1 MHIVIL
7 DGYTENPGD
16 LSWGELEKLGDLT
29 VYDRTS
35 LTDEDEIISRIGGA
49 EVVLTNKTPI
59 SRRVMDACP
68 SMRFIAMLATGYN
81 VVDIACAKEKGIP
94 VSNVPV
100 YGTHSVSQFAI
111 ALLLEICHHI
121 GYHNDTVKSGKWEQC
136 PDWCYWDY
144 PLIELAGKTY
154 GLLGCGNIGIHT
166 AAIASA
172 LGMHVIAYDMR
183 QRDEALQLGVEYV
196 SLDELFARS
205 DVLGLQMPLFPFNT
219 GIINR
224 ENIAKMKDGVIIIN
238 NSRGQMVVE
247 QDLAARVQKE
257 DLIPGR
263 GGEAAGHLPVKE
275 REVHQRGVPQPPLP
289 LQLEGEID
297 GAVLRHAGADTVPPV
312 QAAPDGKRIAGASRG
327 GEQHPPVLETEKVGD
342 KGLTDKRVV
351 LEQLKELLR
360 LPGEAIGLRIGK
372 VLQPDEV
379 VQLPDK
385 LLQGAR
391 NAAVHR
397 TGQSVELAVRLL
409 QQEGVVAAEALYGQG
424 QAANGEEKNQDHQ
437 KKNRRPALFLPL
449 HTTHPLVKFRQILY
463 TEIILD
469 FKPAVK
475 GEKHSGGYGADCGRR

>member
-35 LTDEDEIISRIGGA
+35 LTDEEEIISRIGGA

-166 AAIASA
+166 AAMSSPTTCASGTKLCSWGWSTSPWTNCSPGPTFWA
-172 LGMHVIAYDMR
+172 SKCPCSPSTPA
-183 QRDEALQLGVEYV
+183 
-196 SLDELFARS
+196 SS
-205 DVLGLQMPLFPFNT
+205 T
-219 GIINR
+219 G
-224 ENIAKMKDGVIIIN
+224 
-238 NSRGQMVVE
+238 
-247 QDLAARVQKE
+247 
-257 DLIPGR
+257 
-263 GGEAAGHLPVKE
+263 
-275 REVHQRGVPQPPLP
+275 
-289 LQLEGEID
+289 
-297 GAVLRHAGADTVPPV
+297 
-312 QAAPDGKRIAGASRG
+312 
-327 GEQHPPVLETEKVGD
+327 
-342 KGLTDKRVV
+342 
-351 LEQLKELLR
+351 
-360 LPGEAIGLRIGK
+360 
-372 VLQPDEV
+372 
-379 VQLPDK
+379 
-385 LLQGAR
+385 
-391 NAAVHR
+391 R
-397 TGQSVELAVRLL
+397 TSPR
-409 QQEGVVAAEALYGQG
+409 
-424 QAANGEEKNQDHQ
+424 
-437 KKNRRPALFLPL
+437 
-449 HTTHPLVKFRQILY
+449 
-463 TEIILD
+463 
-469 FKPAVK
+469 
-475 GEKHSGGYGADCGRR
+475 

>member
-247 QDLAARVQKE
+247 QDLADALNSGKVAGRRAGCGVHRAHPGGQSSSESQKLHHHAPYFLGRPGIQGE
-257 DLIPGR
+257 DPGYHSGKYPGISRRIPGPR
-263 GGEAAGHLPVKE
+263 G
-275 REVHQRGVPQPPLP
+275 
-289 LQLEGEID
+289 QL
-297 GAVLRHAGADTVPPV
+297 
-312 QAAPDGKRIAGASRG
+312 
-327 GEQHPPVLETEKVGD
+327 
-342 KGLTDKRVV
+342 KGLGRPGRTVAMPANTSFVMEIKSWAYWGRTRSLWEAMTTRWPMISFFRV
-351 LEQLKELLR
+351 R
-360 LPGEAIGLRIGK
+360 GK
-372 VLQPDEV
+372 
-379 VQLPDK
+379 
-385 LLQGAR
+385 A
-391 NAAVHR
+391 
-397 TGQSVELAVRLL
+397 LA
-409 QQEGVVAAEALYGQG
+409 
-424 QAANGEEKNQDHQ
+424 
-437 KKNRRPALFLPL
+437 
-449 HTTHPLVKFRQILY
+449 
-463 TEIILD
+463 
-469 FKPAVK
+469 
-475 GEKHSGGYGADCGRR
+475 SG